1 MKKNNYEVG
10 VHPFRY
16 NLAETVY
23 PSNLLENDFI
33 ESRIIGKEY
42 LETRPDED
50 LYYYSDKY
58 EYFIRSTYGIV
69 VCEFSEL
76 KRSQIDKA
84 LILSRLL
91 NRQNGLVSGSYV
103 SICRKIFGKDDY
115 ELLDLRI
122 FLKNN

>member
-1 MKKNNYEVG
+1 MKMNNLDMG
-10 VHPFRY
+10 VHPFRL
-16 NLAETVY
+16 NLAETVC
-23 PSNLLENDFI
+23 PRNLLEKDFI
-33 ESRIIGKEY
+33 ELRIMGKEY
-42 LETRPDED
+42 LATRPDED

-69 VCEFSEL
+69 VCEISEL

-91 NRQNGLVSGSYV
+91 YRQNGSVSGSYV